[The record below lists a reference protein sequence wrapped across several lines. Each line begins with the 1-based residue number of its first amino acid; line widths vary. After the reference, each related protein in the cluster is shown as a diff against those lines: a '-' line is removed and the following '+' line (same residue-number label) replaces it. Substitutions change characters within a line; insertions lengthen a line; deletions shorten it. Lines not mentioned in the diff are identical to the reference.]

1 MIAVITGDI
10 VHSRKAEPETWLHV
24 LKEVLNKTGNSLI
37 SWEIYRGDSFQLE
50 VADPAEALTRA
61 IHIKASVKCI
71 RDIDVRMAIGLGDK
85 SHIAESITESNGTA
99 FVLSGER
106 YEQLAKEKRNM
117 AIASAWKDFDR
128 DMNLYIRLALIAMDS
143 WTPNS
148 SEIVK
153 TVLEH
158 KGKSQEELG
167 KLLGIKQNAISNRL
181 KRAYYEEIKELF
193 DMYKT
198 KLKTLL

>member
-1 MIAVITGDI
+1 MVSIITGDI
-10 VHSRKAEPETWLHV
+10 VHSQKAAPKIWLNA
-24 LKEVLNKTGNSLI
+24 LKEVLNKTGKSPLT
-37 SWEIYRGDSFQLE
+37 WEIYRGDSFQLE
-50 VADPAEALTRA
+50 VTDPAEALTRA

-71 RDIDVRMAIGLGDK
+71 KDIDVRMAIGLGDK
-85 SHIAESITESNGTA
+85 SHNADSITESNGTA

-106 YEQLAKEKRNM
+106 YEQLAKEKLNM
-117 AIASAWKDFDR
+117 AIASPWKDFDK
-128 DMNLYIRLALIAMDS
+128 DMNLYIRLALIAMDT

-158 KGKSQEELG
+158 TGKSQEELG

-181 KRAYYEEIKELF
+181 KRAYYEEIKELIE
-193 DMYKT
+193 MYKT
-198 KLKTLL
+198 KLKMLL